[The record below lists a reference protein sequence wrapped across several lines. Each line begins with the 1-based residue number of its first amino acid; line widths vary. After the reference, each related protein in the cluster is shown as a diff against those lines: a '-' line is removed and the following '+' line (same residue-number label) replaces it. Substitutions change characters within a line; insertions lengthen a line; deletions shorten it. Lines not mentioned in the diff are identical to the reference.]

1 MNEEADKLEFLRQ
14 LGAESWDLSALP
26 SKRVILL
33 PATATASRRGI
44 FDTPRIDHVTLFER
58 ISR

>member
-14 LGAESWDLSALP
+14 LGAESWDMSALP

-33 PATATASRRGI
+33 AGHGNTSQRGI
-44 FDTPRIDHVTLFER
+44 FDTPRIDHVT
-58 ISR
+58 I